1 MAAATDAS
9 LPDNI
14 TVAAAPVFGG
24 PEVPIRGAV
33 IVRAEPPPALT
44 HAFDELRGDRLRALM
59 IAIVIGVL
67 VGFLASSLIAIRIRR
82 LARLAEQMAAGDFD
96 ARLPRGGGDEIGD
109 LTRSLDTMR
118 QELRETFGML
128 ATERDRLSA
137 VFDGLT
143 EAVIVAGEDGQVRFT
158 NPAASR
164 LVRDGRP
171 APALVPSLRRA
182 AEHGADEI
190 PVLSIDG
197 RLYGVQARQVPA
209 EHAVLVV
216 VRDRTEELKREQA
229 EAEFVSNAAHELR
242 NPLAGIMSGIEVLR
256 GGAKDDPDARDRF
269 LDRLAYDA
277 ERMTRL
283 TQSLLTLARV
293 EAAAERDPAEVVDVT
308 LAADEAM
315 EAVES
320 AEGVE
325 LRDEVEPDLVAEG
338 DPVLLRQVMLGLL
351 SNACAYTPAPGTVTL
366 RASRGAGEHRDDRG
380 KGHREGNPDRGA
392 GSSLR
397 SLLSG
402 VRHARRR
409 GLRAR
414 SLDREANGERDG
426 RRDRPEFRARGGEH
440 LLGAP
445 ARCQADPHPSGMNP
459 TPPAENRILVVDDE
473 LSVRESV
480 GYALEQEGFQVTLA
494 ANGEEAEGQIT
505 DDNFD
510 LLILDIMMPGKSGLD
525 LCREV
530 RAHSPVPIILL
541 TAKDAEVDKVVGLEV
556 GADDYVTKPF
566 SVRELLGRVR
576 AQLRRRELDRSDGT
590 AESAEIKAGPV
601 SIDLARHL
609 VTVRGEPTNL
619 TRSEFQVLRLLAG
632 SPGQVFSR
640 KQIMEELW
648 QTEFRGD
655 VRACDVHI
663 SNLRQKVERDP
674 QNPELVAHR
683 APGRLPLRRGFPA
696 RPAVTAQEARGHA
709 GDRRGSVPQ
718 AGAAAGED
726 GDRDPALALSQQRSL
741 VDAPAVVVART
752 NPP

>member
-1 MAAATDAS
+1 MRLWLGAAFAAVSLITAASVYVFVDDSSGRTLQSESADLAVGKTASLADDLGRVDKIHAANVLTQNNTGTFKAWALNRHGHPFAPGQNFAGLDTLQQRPEALRVALDGRRYKAS

-24 PEVPIRGAV
+24 PEVTIRGAV

-67 VGFLASSLIAIRIRR
+67 VGFLASSLIATRIRR

-143 EAVIVAGEDGQVRFT
+143 EAVIVAGEDGQIRFT

-190 PVLSIDG
+190 PLLSIDV

-209 EHAVLVV
+209 EHAVLLV

-256 GGAKDDPDARDRF
+256 GGAKDDPHARDRF
-269 LDRLAYDA
+269 LDRLANDA

-293 EAAAERDPAEVVDVT
+293 EAATERDPAQVVDVT
-308 LAADEAM
+308 VAADEAM

-366 RASRGAGEHRDDRG
+366 RASRGAENTVTIEVKDTG
-380 KGHREGNPDRGA
+380 KGIPTEEQDRVFDRFYRGSGMLEGEGFGLGLSIAKRMVNLMGGEIGLKSEPGE
-392 GSSLR
+392 GSTFW
-397 SLLSG
+397 
-402 VRHARRR
+402 VR
-409 GLRAR
+409 LRA
-414 SLDREANGERDG
+414 AK
-426 RRDRPEFRARGGEH
+426 
-440 LLGAP
+440 
-445 ARCQADPHPSGMNP
+445 P
-459 TPPAENRILVVDDE
+459 TP
-473 LSVRESV
+473 
-480 GYALEQEGFQVTLA
+480 T
-494 ANGEEAEGQIT
+494 
-505 DDNFD
+505 
-510 LLILDIMMPGKSGLD
+510 
-525 LCREV
+525 
-530 RAHSPVPIILL
+530 PV
-541 TAKDAEVDKVVGLEV
+541 A
-556 GADDYVTKPF
+556 
-566 SVRELLGRVR
+566 
-576 AQLRRRELDRSDGT
+576 
-590 AESAEIKAGPV
+590 
-601 SIDLARHL
+601 
-609 VTVRGEPTNL
+609 
-619 TRSEFQVLRLLAG
+619 
-632 SPGQVFSR
+632 
-640 KQIMEELW
+640 
-648 QTEFRGD
+648 
-655 VRACDVHI
+655 
-663 SNLRQKVERDP
+663 
-674 QNPELVAHR
+674 
-683 APGRLPLRRGFPA
+683 
-696 RPAVTAQEARGHA
+696 
-709 GDRRGSVPQ
+709 
-718 AGAAAGED
+718 
-726 GDRDPALALSQQRSL
+726 
-741 VDAPAVVVART
+741 
-752 NPP
+752 